1 MTNIL
6 IGIVIFVFSV
16 SFSTLIIWAVL
27 EIAGNGKNSQ
37 SD

>member
-16 SFSTLIIWAVL
+16 SFSSLIIWAVL
-27 EIAGNGKNSQ
+27 EMASGKNSQ

>member
-16 SFSTLIIWAVL
+16 SFSSFVIWAVL
-27 EIAGNGKNSQ
+27 EIASGKNHRV
-37 SD
+37 D

>member
-16 SFSTLIIWAVL
+16 SFSTLAVL

>member
-16 SFSTLIIWAVL
+16 SFSSFVIWAVL
-27 EIAGNGKNSQ
+27 EIASGKNSQ